1 MKITN
6 MEGTVIIK
14 GKEYTYRGATPLK
27 VAVLNSDFGWIP
39 KTNLYISDS
48 VGSPDLLGSIE
59 DCKKYIRN
67 AQKSK
72 KYVSAYILDYI
83 NKVIYYDDSD
93 ALLHANALLRS
104 KKQEGY
110 FIKFVEIENW

>member
-1 MKITN
+1 

-39 KTNLYISDS
+39 KTNLHISDS

-72 KYVSAYILDYI
+72 KYVCAYILDYAS
-83 NKVIYYDDSD
+83 KTIYYDNPD
-93 ALLHANALLRS
+93 ALSHAKALLRN
-104 KKQEGY
+104 KKQESH
-110 FIKFVEIENW
+110 FTEFVEVKNWQ